1 MWNVP
6 YVIAFKN
13 PIKFMTSY
21 LEAVILQL
29 FGLVSESID
38 VLNSCGPVSLQSSVT
53 RFILFDYIGL
63 ILLLTDFLVLKKM
76 QKNADF
82 QLAFFSYCFA
92 SYCYSIVI
100 PSGTSGIVS
109 VGTSSVGITS
119 VGITSVGITIV
130 AVGVNVSVGIGVT
143 VGVAVGIGVG
153 AGTSKIT

>member
-63 ILLLTDFLVLKKM
+63 ILLLTGFLVLKKM
-76 QKNADF
+76 QKKRRFSIGVFLVLFCFILLLNCYT
-82 QLAFFSYCFA
+82 QWHIRYSLCWYFFSRNNF
-92 SYCYSIVI
+92 SRDNFSRDNYSRRWC
-100 PSGTSGIVS
+100 
-109 VGTSSVGITS
+109 
-119 VGITSVGITIV
+119 
-130 AVGVNVSVGIGVT
+130 
-143 VGVAVGIGVG
+143 
-153 AGTSKIT
+153 